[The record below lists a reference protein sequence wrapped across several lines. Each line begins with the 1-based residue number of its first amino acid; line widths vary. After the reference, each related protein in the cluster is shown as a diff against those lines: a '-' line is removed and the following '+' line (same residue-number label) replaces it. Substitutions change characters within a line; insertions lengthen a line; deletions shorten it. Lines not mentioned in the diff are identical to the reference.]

1 MEVLELEYSYRACNL
16 LKIFTVDGNFNQS
29 SSVILHIFFSQIL
42 PQVPCIIAT
51 DNSNAKAR
59 DAALSDTI
67 ERLVSKEQVL
77 NVRIQNL

>member
-16 LKIFTVDGNFNQS
+16 LKIFTVDGNLTKVLVLYYTF
-29 SSVILHIFFSQIL
+29 FFSQIL
-42 PQVPCIIAT
+42 PQVPCIIAI